1 MNTAAPHPNPVLW
14 ADFPDP
20 DVIRVG
26 DTYYMA
32 STTMH
37 VFPGGDILRSH
48 NLCDWELACHV
59 FDTLDGTPAQRLRAG
74 NIYGQ
79 GMWAPCLRY
88 AQGLFHLVFSCND
101 TRQSCHFTAERA
113 EGPWTRRPMAGFWYD
128 PSVLFDD
135 DGRVYIASGNRQI
148 RLTELTED
156 LSAPLAGGLDTVI
169 VRDLPEAEMPLGY
182 EGSHLQKIGGR
193 YVLSLIHWPK
203 TGTGRRTQAVFTAE
217 RPEGP
222 WTGGDVL
229 SDDMGCRN
237 QGVAQG
243 GFVQEPDGT
252 WHAMLFQDHG
262 AVGRLPVLVPA
273 RWEDGRPVLGPV
285 PPAAE
290 AEDLRPGYA
299 YAPLTDSDDFT
310 SPALRACWQWNHEPS
325 PDLVGLEPGR
335 LTLRTGCI
343 VPDLEHAPN
352 TLTQRAFGP
361 ACSAEVTL
369 DASGLAGG
377 DYAGLC
383 ALQGE
388 YAQLAVC
395 RQEGRL
401 FLCLLTRRDG
411 ETREMAWTPLEGR
424 TVRLRADFDFR
435 EQRDTVSFRWR
446 AADGEGPWQTLGRPH
461 LLHYRLDHFMGV
473 RIGLFTYA
481 TKKAGGE
488 AAFSDFTFAV
498 GGGDDPQP

>member
-1 MNTAAPHPNPVLW
+1 MSEMQKHPNPVLW

-37 VFPGGDILRSH
+37 MFPGGDILRSH

-59 FDTLDGTPAQRLRAG
+59 FETLDGTPAQRLKAG

-79 GMWAPCLRY
+79 GMWAPSLRY
-88 AQGLFHLVFSCND
+88 AGGLFHLVFSCND
-101 TRQSCHFTAERA
+101 THRSCHFTAERA
-113 EGPWTRRPMAGFWYD
+113 EGPWTRRPMTGFYHD

-135 DGRVYIASGNRQI
+135 DGRVYIAYGNREI
-148 RLTELTED
+148 RLTELAPD
-156 LSAPLAGGLDTVI
+156 LSEPLAGGLDRII
-169 VRDLPEAEMPLGY
+169 VRDLPAAEMPLGY

-193 YVLSLIHWPK
+193 YVLSLIHWPRS
-203 TGTGRRTQAVFTAE
+203 GAGCRTQAVFTAE

-229 SDDMGCRN
+229 ADDMGCRS

-243 GFVQEPDGT
+243 GFVQSPDGT
-252 WHAMLFQDHG
+252 WYAMLFQDHG
-262 AVGRLPVLVPA
+262 AVGRIPALVPV
-273 RWEDGRPVLGPV
+273 RWEGERPVLGPV
-285 PPAAE
+285 PHEIAT
-290 AEDLRPGYA
+290 EDLRPGSVC
-299 YAPLTDSDDFT
+299 APLTDSDDFSAET
-310 SPALRACWQWNHEPS
+310 LKGCWQWNHEPA
-325 PDLVGLEPGR
+325 PELVSLAPGR
-335 LTLRTGCI
+335 LSLRTGCI
-343 VPDLEHAPN
+343 VPGLEQAAN
-352 TLTQRAFGP
+352 TLTQRTWGP
-361 ACSAEVTL
+361 ACSAEVTV
-369 DASGLAGG
+369 DASGLLGG

-395 RQEGRL
+395 RQEGQL

-411 ETREMAWTPLEGR
+411 ETREMAWTPLEGK

-435 EQRDTVSFRWR
+435 DQRDTVSFRWR
-446 AADGEGPWQTLGRPH
+446 AADGSGEWHGLGQPH

-473 RIGLFTYA
+473 RAGLFCYA

-488 AAFSDFTFAV
+488 AVFSDFTFTREA
-498 GGGDDPQP
+498 